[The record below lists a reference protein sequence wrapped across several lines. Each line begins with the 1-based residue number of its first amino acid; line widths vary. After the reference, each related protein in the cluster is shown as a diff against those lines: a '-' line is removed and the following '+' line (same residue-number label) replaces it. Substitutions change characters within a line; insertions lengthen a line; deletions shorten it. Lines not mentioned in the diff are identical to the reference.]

1 MMENRTPKVLI
12 LGNFPPP
19 YGGVPEHIEHLLKQI
34 ELLGYSCTVISGG
47 NSGSKKLGVHTIHKP
62 TNKQKTLLL
71 LKSIFTSYFFFFL
84 YHYAVRSRDLRSF
97 IRASIYTAFCLNL
110 TKECQYEVVSYYNLY
125 NYGLIAK
132 ILADKRNL
140 KLVGNVFGEIYEKPA
155 LRQNAEVF
163 AKVLDQSELLLSCSQ
178 HCANSIGLLGEF
190 NHMQAHLYGVSIP
203 TSTMKKFT
211 SNTLSVLMVGRHTND
226 MGAKYYMQI
235 HSEALAK
242 NLPLEFRLYGQAGEL
257 SEEIG
262 AYAGTTRNF
271 EMRTNLTRVELDQ
284 AYRNADVVVIPT
296 VGDRTCSSL
305 ACMDGMMHG
314 CVCIGHAVGGIPELI
329 KDGKTGFLVEIGDI
343 TSIMSILSKL
353 CSEMK
358 SGRMISKNAMHFA
371 RANFNRDLNHRRIA
385 KEILKYAK

>member
-1 MMENRTPKVLI
+1 MIQNSIPKVLI

-19 YGGVPEHIEHLLKQI
+19 YGGVPEHIENLLKQI
-34 ELLGYSCTVISGG
+34 EHIGYSCTVISGG
-47 NSGSKKLGVHTIHKP
+47 NSGSEKFRVHTIHKP
-62 TNKQKTLLL
+62 TNKQKIFFL

-84 YHYAVRSRDLRSF
+84 YHYAVRSRDLRSLV
-97 IRASIYTAFCLNL
+97 RASIYTAFCLNI
-110 TKECQYEVVSYYNLY
+110 TKNCQYEVVSYYNVY

-132 ILADKRNL
+132 VLAEKRNL

-163 AKVLDQSELLLSCSQ
+163 AKVLDQSALLLSCSQ

-190 NHMQAHLYGVSIP
+190 KHMKAHLYGVSIP

-211 SNTLSVLMVGRHTND
+211 SNTLSVLMVGRHNND
-226 MGAKYYMQI
+226 MGATYYMQI
-235 HSEALAK
+235 HSEALVK
-242 NLPLEFRLYGQAGEL
+242 NLPIEFKLCGQAGEL
-257 SEEIG
+257 SEEIA
-262 AYAGTTRNF
+262 AYASATRNF
-271 EMRTNLTRVELDQ
+271 EMRTNLTRLELDQ
-284 AYRNADVVVIPT
+284 AYRDADIVVIPT

-314 CVCIGHAVGGIPELI
+314 CVCIGHDIGGIPELI
-329 KDGKTGFLVEIGDI
+329 KDGETGFLVEVGDI

-358 SGRMISKNAMHFA
+358 TGRMISKNAMHFA
-371 RANFNRDLNHRRIA
+371 RANFNRDLNHRAIA
-385 KEILKYAK
+385 KEILKYVN